1 MTWLC
6 SVLHLDAR
14 CLDENFSRKY
24 DLRYSIYG
32 ASSDVLDIKWWSTF
46 GGHDVA
52 AVAYLNPGSALD
64 LSSIPTSAF
73 SDNFPPKRHTI
84 TL

>member
-1 MTWLC
+1 MAMFCFTFGCTL
-6 SVLHLDAR
+6 
-14 CLDENFSRKY
+14 KY

-32 ASSDVLDIKWWSTF
+32 ASSDVLDIKWWSTV